1 MKHIVALLIK
11 YTAITA
17 VLLIMLSIFQGI
29 SIPRVLLISLFLTGT
44 AYLIGDLFILPKY
57 GNAIATM
64 ADFGLSFFG
73 IWLLTSLFTNLDAT
87 RNIGFS
93 SFLAALIIGG
103 IEVFF
108 HIYMQKLVLRNDN
121 ELREHNHIPHDK
133 YAMEIS
139 DEYMDSSTINKSKLE
154 DTPKNKK
161 WPTPL
166 FIFVYYAWSEF
177 LTCNGGGTTHPFFLL
192 KRSRVTPAC
201 AFSYEIVRIAYLHLL
216 EGIFPLLDY
225 MSQVQLL
232 IL

>member
-11 YTAITA
+11 YTAVTA
-17 VLLIMLSIFQGI
+17 VLLVILGIFQGI
-29 SIPRVLLISLFLTGT
+29 SIPRVLLISLFLTGA

-57 GNAIATM
+57 GNMIATM

-73 IWLLTSLFTNLDAT
+73 TWLLTSLFTNLDAT

-121 ELREHNHIPHDK
+121 ELREHNHIHHDK

-154 DTPKNKK
+154 DTPKK
-161 WPTPL
+161 
-166 FIFVYYAWSEF
+166 
-177 LTCNGGGTTHPFFLL
+177 
-192 KRSRVTPAC
+192 
-201 AFSYEIVRIAYLHLL
+201 
-216 EGIFPLLDY
+216 
-225 MSQVQLL
+225 
-232 IL
+232 

>member
-17 VLLIMLSIFQGI
+17 VLLIILSIFQGI
-29 SIPRVLLISLFLTGT
+29 SIPRVLLISLFLTGA

-57 GNAIATM
+57 GNMIATM

-73 IWLLTSLFTNLDAT
+73 TWLLTSLFTNLDAT

-154 DTPKNKK
+154 DTPKK
-161 WPTPL
+161 
-166 FIFVYYAWSEF
+166 
-177 LTCNGGGTTHPFFLL
+177 
-192 KRSRVTPAC
+192 
-201 AFSYEIVRIAYLHLL
+201 
-216 EGIFPLLDY
+216 
-225 MSQVQLL
+225 
-232 IL
+232 

>member
-17 VLLIMLSIFQGI
+17 VLLVILGIFQGI
-29 SIPRVLLISLFLTGT
+29 SIPRVLLISLFLTGA

-57 GNAIATM
+57 GNMIATI

-73 IWLLTSLFTNLDAT
+73 IWLLTSLFTNLDST

-121 ELREHNHIPHDK
+121 ELREHNHIHHDK
-133 YAMEIS
+133 YAMEMS
-139 DEYMDSSTINKSKLE
+139 EEYMDSSTVNKSKLE
-154 DTPKNKK
+154 DTSKK
-161 WPTPL
+161 
-166 FIFVYYAWSEF
+166 
-177 LTCNGGGTTHPFFLL
+177 
-192 KRSRVTPAC
+192 
-201 AFSYEIVRIAYLHLL
+201 
-216 EGIFPLLDY
+216 
-225 MSQVQLL
+225 
-232 IL
+232 

>member
-11 YTAITA
+11 YTAVTA
-17 VLLIMLSIFQGI
+17 VLLVILGIFQGI
-29 SIPRVLLISLFLTGT
+29 SIPRVLLISLFLTGA

-57 GNAIATM
+57 GSMIATM

-73 IWLLTSLFTNLDAT
+73 TWLLTSLFTNLDAT

-121 ELREHNHIPHDK
+121 ELREHNHIHHDK

-154 DTPKNKK
+154 DTPKK
-161 WPTPL
+161 
-166 FIFVYYAWSEF
+166 
-177 LTCNGGGTTHPFFLL
+177 
-192 KRSRVTPAC
+192 
-201 AFSYEIVRIAYLHLL
+201 
-216 EGIFPLLDY
+216 
-225 MSQVQLL
+225 
-232 IL
+232 